1 MSWFCSLQALH
12 VHNNQL
18 TSLPLELT
26 SLSRLFV
33 LVLAFNRFESLPEVV
48 AAMTDV
54 RVSEVENVIMAGNRV
69 TSLPPET
76 IAKLKY
82 VKKLDL
88 RMNQLSLPAAET
100 SRFTSF
106 EHLTHMDLRNNVIEE
121 LDVRG
126 VRTVEYLNVENN
138 LITSLMVNGAQLK
151 NLFAANNCTS
161 HLFVFVQYNLYNIQP
176 C

>member
-1 MSWFCSLQALH
+1 MSSFCSLQALH

-88 RMNQLSLPAAET
+88 RMNQLSLPATET

-161 HLFVFVQYNLYNIQP
+161 LFLTLYTQCIGITRH
-176 C
+176 